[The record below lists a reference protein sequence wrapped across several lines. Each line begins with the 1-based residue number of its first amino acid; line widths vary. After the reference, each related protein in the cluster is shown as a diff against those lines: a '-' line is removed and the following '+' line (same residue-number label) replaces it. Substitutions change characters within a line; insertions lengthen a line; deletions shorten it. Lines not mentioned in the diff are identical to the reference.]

1 MSLLFPPTLMILKDK
16 LLLTLLKLLDSMF
29 KDSLTNLLPLLLL
42 LDLTKRMLRNVMSLF
57 SILVVVLLT
66 ALSLTSKMVSSKF
79 WLLTEI
85 LTSEELILTLDLL
98 ICVLVN
104 SRERVKSISAK
115 TKELLENS
123 ALKLRRLRKLSLKFK
138 LLMSNVK
145 LLLKVK
151 ISLTTYLAL
160 SLRNFA
166 SIYSR
171 KLLTLSR
178 LVLRKLDLLL
188 KTLMRSSSS
197 VDLAEFPESRASL
210 LIASMERL

>member
-29 KDSLTNLLPLLLL
+29 KDSLTNLPPLLLL

-57 SILVVVLLT
+57 STLVVVLLT
-66 ALSLTSKMVSSKF
+66 ALSSTSKMVSSKF

-123 ALKLRRLRKLSLKFK
+123 ALKLRRLRKLFLKFK
-138 LLMSNVK
+138 LLTSNVK

-160 SLRNFA
+160 SLKNFA

-171 KLLTLSR
+171 KLPTLSR

>member
-29 KDSLTNLLPLLLL
+29 KDSLTNLPPLLLL

-138 LLMSNVK
+138 LLTSNVK

-160 SLRNFA
+160 SSKNFA

-171 KLLTLSR
+171 KLPTLSR

-197 VDLAEFPESRASL
+197 VDLAEFPESRVSL
-210 LIASMERL
+210 LIASTERL

>member
-29 KDSLTNLLPLLLL
+29 KDSLTNLPPLLLL

-123 ALKLRRLRKLSLKFK
+123 ALKLRRLRKLFLKFK
-138 LLMSNVK
+138 LLTSNVK

-160 SLRNFA
+160 SLKNFA

-171 KLLTLSR
+171 KLPTLSR

-197 VDLAEFPESRASL
+197 VDLAEFPESRVSL

>member
-29 KDSLTNLLPLLLL
+29 KDSLTNLQPLLLL

-57 SILVVVLLT
+57 STLVVVLLT

-123 ALKLRRLRKLSLKFK
+123 ALKLRRLRKLFLKFK
-138 LLMSNVK
+138 LLTSNVK

-151 ISLTTYLAL
+151 ISLTT
-160 SLRNFA
+160 
-166 SIYSR
+166 
-171 KLLTLSR
+171 
-178 LVLRKLDLLL
+178 
-188 KTLMRSSSS
+188 
-197 VDLAEFPESRASL
+197 
-210 LIASMERL
+210 

>member
-29 KDSLTNLLPLLLL
+29 KDSLTNLQPLLLL

-57 SILVVVLLT
+57 LILVVVLLT

-138 LLMSNVK
+138 LLTSNVK

-160 SLRNFA
+160 SLKNFA

-171 KLLTLSR
+171 KLPTLSR

>member
-104 SRERVKSISAK
+104 SRERVKSISVK

-145 LLLKVK
+145 L
-151 ISLTTYLAL
+151 
-160 SLRNFA
+160 
-166 SIYSR
+166 
-171 KLLTLSR
+171 
-178 LVLRKLDLLL
+178 
-188 KTLMRSSSS
+188 
-197 VDLAEFPESRASL
+197 
-210 LIASMERL
+210 

>member
-29 KDSLTNLLPLLLL
+29 KDSLTNLQPLLLL

-123 ALKLRRLRKLSLKFK
+123 ALKLRRLRKLFLKFK
-138 LLMSNVK
+138 LLTSNVK

-160 SLRNFA
+160 SSKSFA

-171 KLLTLSR
+171 KLPTLSR

>member
-1 MSLLFPPTLMILKDK
+1 VSLLFPPTLMILKDK

-29 KDSLTNLLPLLLL
+29 KDSLTNLPLLLLL

-79 WLLTEI
+79 WLLMEI

-138 LLMSNVK
+138 LLTLNVK

-151 ISLTTYLAL
+151 ISLTTYLV
-160 SLRNFA
+160 SSSKNFA

-171 KLLTLSR
+171 KLPTLSR

>member
-29 KDSLTNLLPLLLL
+29 KDSLTNLPPLLLL

-57 SILVVVLLT
+57 STLVVVLLT

-123 ALKLRRLRKLSLKFK
+123 ALKLRRLRKLFLKFK
-138 LLMSNVK
+138 LLTSNVK

-160 SLRNFA
+160 SLKNFA

-171 KLLTLSR
+171 KLPTLSR

>member
-1 MSLLFPPTLMILKDK
+1 
-16 LLLTLLKLLDSMF
+16 
-29 KDSLTNLLPLLLL
+29 
-42 LDLTKRMLRNVMSLF
+42 MSLF
-57 SILVVVLLT
+57 STLVVVLLT

-123 ALKLRRLRKLSLKFK
+123 ALKLRRLRKLFLKFK
-138 LLMSNVK
+138 LLTSNVK

-160 SLRNFA
+160 SLKNFA

-171 KLLTLSR
+171 KLPTLSR

-188 KTLMRSSSS
+188 KTSMRSSSL

>member
-29 KDSLTNLLPLLLL
+29 KDSLTNLPPLLLL

-138 LLMSNVK
+138 LLTSNVK

-160 SLRNFA
+160 SLKNFA

-171 KLLTLSR
+171 KLPTLSR

>member
-123 ALKLRRLRKLSLKFK
+123 ALKLRRLRKLFLKFK
-138 LLMSNVK
+138 LLTSNVK

-160 SLRNFA
+160 SLKNFA

-171 KLLTLSR
+171 KLPTLSR

-197 VDLAEFPESRASL
+197 VDLAEFPESRVSL

>member
-1 MSLLFPPTLMILKDK
+1 
-16 LLLTLLKLLDSMF
+16 
-29 KDSLTNLLPLLLL
+29 
-42 LDLTKRMLRNVMSLF
+42 MSLF
-57 SILVVVLLT
+57 STLVVVLLT

-123 ALKLRRLRKLSLKFK
+123 ALKLRRLRKLFLKFK
-138 LLMSNVK
+138 LLTSNVK

-160 SLRNFA
+160 SLKNFA

-171 KLLTLSR
+171 KLPTLSR

-197 VDLAEFPESRASL
+197 VDLAEFPESRVSL

>member
-29 KDSLTNLLPLLLL
+29 KDSLTNLPPLLLL

-123 ALKLRRLRKLSLKFK
+123 ALKLRRLRKLFLKFK
-138 LLMSNVK
+138 LLTSNVK

-160 SLRNFA
+160 SLKNFA

-171 KLLTLSR
+171 KLPTLSR

>member
-1 MSLLFPPTLMILKDK
+1 VSLLFPPTLMILKDK

-29 KDSLTNLLPLLLL
+29 KDSLTNLQPLLLL

-138 LLMSNVK
+138 LLTSNVK

-160 SLRNFA
+160 SLKSFA
-166 SIYSR
+166 LIYSR
-171 KLLTLSR
+171 KLPTLSR

-197 VDLAEFPESRASL
+197 VDLAEFPESRVSL
-210 LIASMERL
+210 LIASTERL

>member
-1 MSLLFPPTLMILKDK
+1 VSLLFPPTLMILKDK

-29 KDSLTNLLPLLLL
+29 KDSLTNLQPLLLL

-160 SLRNFA
+160 SSKNFA
-166 SIYSR
+166 LIYSR
-171 KLLTLSR
+171 KLPTPSR

-197 VDLAEFPESRASL
+197 VDLAEFPESRVSL

>member
-1 MSLLFPPTLMILKDK
+1 
-16 LLLTLLKLLDSMF
+16 
-29 KDSLTNLLPLLLL
+29 
-42 LDLTKRMLRNVMSLF
+42 MSLF

-123 ALKLRRLRKLSLKFK
+123 ALKLRRLRKLFLKFK
-138 LLMSNVK
+138 LLTSNVK

-160 SLRNFA
+160 SLKNFA

-171 KLLTLSR
+171 KLPTLSR

>member
-123 ALKLRRLRKLSLKFK
+123 ALKLRRLRKLFLKFK
-138 LLMSNVK
+138 LLTSNVK

-160 SLRNFA
+160 SLKNFA

-171 KLLTLSR
+171 KLPTLSR